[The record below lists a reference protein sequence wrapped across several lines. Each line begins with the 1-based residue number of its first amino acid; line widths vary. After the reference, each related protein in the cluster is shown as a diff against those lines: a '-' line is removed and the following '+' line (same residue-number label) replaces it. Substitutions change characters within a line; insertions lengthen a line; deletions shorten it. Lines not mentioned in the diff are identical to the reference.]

1 MKTKESG
8 QIIDHPAPGRFWKWI
23 GRGFKGLI
31 LLFTA
36 LLLTGAVYQFAATG
50 MNDRKYKA
58 PGELIDV
65 GGYRLHLNCTGEGSA
80 TIVMDAGLGGGVLD
94 WSAVQAEV
102 SKFARVCAYD
112 RAGMGWSEKGA
123 APRTSQ
129 QIVTELQAL
138 LTNAGVKGPFILV
151 GHSLAGI
158 NMQLY
163 ASRFPDEVAGMVLI
177 DSSHENQLSRKEF
190 RIPAVV
196 PPLIKALSPFG
207 VGRLIKNAGAPN
219 PNLPPG
225 IDAERNAIYSH
236 TGNMYTY
243 ADEMSAIP
251 DSMDQL
257 RAAPMKLGDKPL
269 IVISRGKKED
279 SSAPGEATDPTE
291 QAWRVLQTDLS
302 GRSTR
307 GKQIIAEKS
316 GHYVNFD
323 QPGLV
328 IDAIQEV
335 VEATG
340 R

>member
-1 MKTKESG
+1 
-8 QIIDHPAPGRFWKWI
+8 
-23 GRGFKGLI
+23 
-31 LLFTA
+31 
-36 LLLTGAVYQFAATG
+36 
-50 MNDRKYKA
+50 
-58 PGELIDV
+58 
-65 GGYRLHLNCTGEGSA
+65 
-80 TIVMDAGLGGGVLD
+80 
-94 WSAVQAEV
+94 
-102 SKFARVCAYD
+102 
-112 RAGMGWSEKGA
+112 
-123 APRTSQ
+123 
-129 QIVTELQAL
+129 
-138 LTNAGVKGPFILV
+138 
-151 GHSLAGI
+151 
-158 NMQLY
+158 
-163 ASRFPDEVAGMVLI
+163 
-177 DSSHENQLSRKEF
+177 
-190 RIPAVV
+190 
-196 PPLIKALSPFG
+196 
-207 VGRLIKNAGAPN
+207 
-219 PNLPPG
+219 
-225 IDAERNAIYSH
+225 
-236 TGNMYTY
+236 MYTY

-328 IDAIQEV
+328 IDAIREV